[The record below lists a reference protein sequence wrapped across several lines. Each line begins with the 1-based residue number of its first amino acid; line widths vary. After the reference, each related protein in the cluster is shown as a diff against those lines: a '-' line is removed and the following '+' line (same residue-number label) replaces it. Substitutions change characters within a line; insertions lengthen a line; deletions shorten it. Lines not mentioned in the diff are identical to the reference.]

1 MKKLWLHKY
10 CVNSNL
16 FAMIAVLCMQLRGN
30 SRIYRVCISKENSK
44 TEYSDYTND
53 LFSIQSFSTSAK
65 NVYLYVNCIY
75 LCKFRPFF
83 VSPWSSSKI
92 LQCGAY
98 MQNPSK
104 IFGDCAHITRCQF
117 SARMILQDFLG
128 KVLE

>member
-75 LCKFRPFF
+75 LCKFRRFLFHREVLPRSCN
-83 VSPWSSSKI
+83 VVPTCKI
-92 LQCGAY
+92 L
-98 MQNPSK
+98 PRSSE
-104 IFGDCAHITRCQF
+104 IVPT
-117 SARMILQDFLG
+117 
-128 KVLE
+128 